1 MHEIMCNQGH
11 AVVVNWM
18 KWQQDADVRHT
29 ATVSQLT
36 VIKSFCLNSASF
48 SSAKWHCCLD

>member
-1 MHEIMCNQGH
+1 MCIVIAHMHEIMCNQGH

-36 VIKSFCLNSASF
+36 VISFF
-48 SSAKWHCCLD
+48 V